1 MGGIHHIRHS
11 LWAEI
16 VFPRSR
22 LLSSLY
28 STKGPLSELRDDTKN
43 SFQETRTEREQ
54 IPGAPA
60 NTYCKIPKIS
70 PSKISLL
77 FHILQLYTGT
87 ILEALKKYPLF
98 EQSLPSP
105 ERLL

>member
-16 VFPRSR
+16 VFSRSR

-77 FHILQLYTGT
+77 FHILQSTSTIYWDYTGS
-87 ILEALKKYPLF
+87 LKKV
-98 EQSLPSP
+98 PSF
-105 ERLL
+105 